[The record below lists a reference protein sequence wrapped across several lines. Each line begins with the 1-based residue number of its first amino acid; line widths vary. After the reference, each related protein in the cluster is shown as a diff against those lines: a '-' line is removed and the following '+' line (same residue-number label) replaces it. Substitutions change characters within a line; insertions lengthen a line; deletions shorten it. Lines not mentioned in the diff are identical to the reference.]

1 MGRKKK
7 VEETTEEELDLPE
20 EGLVDDLTKSA
31 EEKLEEVLEDSV
43 DDEEVEDTKE
53 LSKEDK
59 VAKTEMDIANLPGVG
74 EKTGEKLKA
83 AGYVDMMALAAA
95 SPLELVDAAALGE
108 PTAAKIIQGAR
119 SKLTLGYETATKVM
133 ERRKNIKKIST
144 GSKELDDLLGG
155 GVETQAVTEMHGAF
169 GSGKSQVGFQLA
181 VNVQKPVDE
190 GGLGGACLFIDTE
203 DTFRPERIIQLAEGN
218 GMDPEKVLENIIVA
232 RAYNSDHQTILADRS
247 PEIIKEKNIKL
258 IVVDSLMAMF
268 RSDFVGRGTLA
279 SRQQKLNRHLKRLK
293 RLSDVYNVAVYI
305 TNQVMSNPAI
315 LFGDPTRP
323 IGGHILGHF
332 STFRVYLRK
341 SKGENRI
348 ARMIDS
354 PNLPEKDCLFRVCP
368 EGVRDVE

>member
-1 MGRKKK
+1 VGKKKK
-7 VEETTEEELDLPE
+7 VEEPTEEEELELPE
-20 EGLVDDLTKSA
+20 E
-31 EEKLEEVLEDSV
+31 EN
-43 DDEEVEDTKE
+43 DEENNEESEDENSDEEIEDTKE
-53 LSKEDK
+53 LEELSKEEDVSK
-59 VAKTEMDIANLPGVG
+59 NDMDIADLPGVG
-74 EKTGEKLKA
+74 EKTGQKLKA

-95 SPLELVDAAALGE
+95 SPLELAEAAALGE
-108 PTAAKIIQGAR
+108 ATAAKIIQGAR
-119 SKLTLGYETATKVM
+119 SKLTLGYETAADVM
-133 ERRKNIKKIST
+133 ERRKDIKKIST

-169 GSGKSQVGFQLA
+169 GSGKSQLGFQLA
-181 VNVQKPVDE
+181 VNVQKSVEE
-190 GGLGGACLFIDTE
+190 GGLGGGCLFIDTE
-203 DTFRPERIIQLAEGN
+203 DTFRPERIIQLAESQ
-218 GMDPEKVLENIIVA
+218 GMDPQKVLENIVVA

-279 SRQQKLNRHLKRLK
+279 SRQQKLNRHLKKLK
-293 RLSDVYNVAVYI
+293 RLSDVYNVAVYV

-348 ARMIDS
+348 ARMVDS

-368 EGVRDVE
+368 EGVRDTE

>member
-1 MGRKKK
+1 M
-7 VEETTEEELDLPE
+7 VN
-20 EGLVDDLTKSA
+20 DLTESI
-31 EEKLEEVLEDSV
+31 EENLEDSV

-53 LSKEDK
+53 LEELSKEDK
-59 VAKTEMDIANLPGVG
+59 VVNDETDIANLPGVG
-74 EKTGEKLKA
+74 EKTGQKLKA

-95 SPLELVDAAALGE
+95 SPLELTEAAALGE
-108 PTAAKIIQGAR
+108 ATAAKIIQGAR
-119 SKLTLGYETATKVM
+119 SKLTLGYETAAVVM
-133 ERRKNIKKIST
+133 ERRKNIKRIST
-144 GSKELDDLLGG
+144 GSAQLDDLLGG

-190 GGLGGACLFIDTE
+190 GGLGGGCLFIDTE
-203 DTFRPERIIQLAEGN
+203 DTFRPERIIQLAEAN
-218 GMDPEKVLENIIVA
+218 GMDPQKVLENIVVA
-232 RAYNSDHQTILADRS
+232 RAYNSDHQTILADKS
-247 PEIIKEKNIKL
+247 PEVIKKNNIKL

-268 RSDFVGRGTLA
+268 RSDFVGRGTLS
-279 SRQQKLNRHLKRLK
+279 SRQQKLNRHLKKLK
-293 RLSDVYNVAVYI
+293 RLSDIYNVAVYI

-348 ARMIDS
+348 ARMVDS

>member
-1 MGRKKK
+1 MVKKKK
-7 VEETTEEELDLPE
+7 VEESTEKEELELPIE
-20 EGLVDDLTKSA
+20 EGLVDDLTDST
-31 EEKLEEVLEDSV
+31 EELET
-43 DDEEVEDTKE
+43 DEKVEDTKVVEE

-59 VAKTEMDIANLPGVG
+59 VAKNEMDIADLPGVG
-74 EKTGEKLKA
+74 EKTGQKLKD

-95 SPLELVDAAALGE
+95 SPLEHVDAAGLGE

-119 SKLTLGYETATKVM
+119 SKLTLGYETAAKVM
-133 ERRKNIKKIST
+133 ERRKNIKRIST

-218 GMDPEKVLENIIVA
+218 GMDPQKVLENIVVA

-247 PEIIKEKNIKL
+247 PEVIKEHNIKL

-279 SRQQKLNRHLKRLK
+279 SRQQKLNRHLKKLK
-293 RLSDVYNVAVYI
+293 RLSDIYNVAVYI

-348 ARMIDS
+348 ARMVDS